1 MQLIPYIHFEGNAEE
16 ALNFYKD
23 ALGGEIIMLS
33 RYKDS
38 PMPVDEDYKEK
49 VIHARLKFGDNL
61 IMMSDTFKGKTVSTD
76 GNIQLS
82 VEVEDENKMDEVFN
96 KLAEGGKVT
105 MPLARQFWGAK
116 FGMLVD
122 KYGVAWMFNH
132 EEKKAE

>member
-23 ALGGEIIMLS
+23 ALDGEIIMLS

-61 IMMSDTFKGKTVSTD
+61 IMISDTFK
-76 GNIQLS
+76 
-82 VEVEDENKMDEVFN
+82 
-96 KLAEGGKVT
+96 
-105 MPLARQFWGAK
+105 
-116 FGMLVD
+116 
-122 KYGVAWMFNH
+122 
-132 EEKKAE
+132 

>member
-1 MQLIPYIHFEGNAEE
+1 MQLVPYLHFEGNAED

-23 ALGGEIIMLS
+23 ALGGEITMLS

-61 IMMSDTFKGKTVSTD
+61 IMISDTFKGNKTSTG
-76 GNIQLS
+76 GNIQMSL
-82 VEVEDENKMDEVFN
+82 EVDDENKMEEVFS

-105 MPLARQFWGAK
+105 MPLQKQFWGAK
-116 FGMLVD
+116 FGMLTD
-122 KYGVAWMFNH
+122 KFGTGWMLNH
-132 EEKKAE
+132 EGKND

>member
-1 MQLIPYIHFEGNAEE
+1 MQLVPYLHFEGNAED

-23 ALGGEIIMLS
+23 ALGGEITMLS

-49 VIHARLKFGDNL
+49 IIHGRVKFGDNL
-61 IMMSDTFKGKTVSTD
+61 IMISDTFKGNKTSTG
-76 GNIQLS
+76 GNIQMSL
-82 VEVEDENKMDEVFN
+82 EVDDDNKMEEIFN

-105 MPLARQFWGAK
+105 MPLQKQFWGAK

-122 KYGVAWMFNH
+122 KFGTAWMLNH
-132 EEKKAE
+132 EEKND